1 MVSHQNHMVIALLD
15 SFDQALPFI
24 HQSQWLFLH
33 FSSIWVATS
42 DPTSDGLSKTSESP
56 VGRRRMSY
64 QPLEDSGVGWA
75 IKYISHPY
83 EWAVNLASLQMCSS
97 SVIRLANFLFDA
109 GLPASSPLLSFLN
122 AGHSSRKCCG
132 VSLGWL
138 HLLHL
143 ALPARFILCR

>member
-33 FSSIWVATS
+33 FSSIWIATS
-42 DPTSDGLSKTSESP
+42 DPMSDGLSKTSESP

-75 IKYISHPY
+75 INDQAIASHHVH
-83 EWAVNLASLQMCSS
+83 E
-97 SVIRLANFLFDA
+97 
-109 GLPASSPLLSFLN
+109 
-122 AGHSSRKCCG
+122 GHSR
-132 VSLGWL
+132 
-138 HLLHL
+138 
-143 ALPARFILCR
+143 